1 MYSRRVSTLAITG
14 MKTDKQT
21 EPYRLGIKRN
31 DDLTYFTTSTEEER
45 QFRSLLLGDINP
57 EQCVWTVLPVKLDWK
72 QYQPRFITS
81 GDVTYIITSDEEM
94 EYAIGGAWGGKDDLN
109 FQFTI
114 PPLHHTASDIGRF

>member
-31 DDLTYFTTSTEEER
+31 DDLTYFTTNTEEEH
-45 QFRSLLLGDINP
+45 QFQSLLLGTISP
-57 EQCVWTVLPVKLDWK
+57 EQCVWTVQPVKLNWK
-72 QYQPRFITS
+72 DYRPRVV
-81 GDVTYIITSDEEM
+81 GNGGCLYIVTSDEEM
-94 EYAIGGAWGGKDDLN
+94 EYAIGGAWGGKDDPN

-114 PPLHHTASDIGRF
+114 PPLHHTAS